1 MKKIF
6 GNPIYAIL
14 LAILCAALWGSAV
27 PTVKMGYQV
36 MALDTADTYGK
47 MLFAGIRFFIAS
59 IALFG
64 FAVFGLKLDVRIKST
79 KMLGKVTAL
88 GLMQTTF
95 QYSLMYIGVSF
106 TTAAKS
112 SILTSTGIF
121 FIAIIAHF
129 IYKNDKLTPNKVAG
143 LFAGL
148 VGIIIASLGKS
159 GGLNFEFALLGE
171 GLIIGYQL
179 CSAIASIFVKNFS
192 RDHHP
197 VVLTVWQMFIG
208 SSILIIIGLIGFDFS
223 SITYSPQ
230 LGFLLLY
237 LSAASAASYTIWNI
251 LLKYNK
257 AAEISIFKFVTPV
270 AGTLLSAAFLGDHL
284 DYKTLIAL
292 VFVSLGI
299 ICVYY
304 KRGTKAAAEEEEEEA
319 AQKGA

>member
-6 GNPIYAIL
+6 GNPLYAIL

-27 PTVKMGYQV
+27 PTVKMGYKI
-36 MALDTADTYGK
+36 MEMSTADTYGK

-64 FAVFGLKLDVRIKST
+64 FAIFGLKLDVRIKST
-79 KMLGKVTAL
+79 KMLSKVTAL

-95 QYSLMYIGVSF
+95 QYSLMYIGVSY

-112 SILTSTGIF
+112 SILISTGVF

-129 IYKNDKLTPNKVAG
+129 IYKDDKLTPNKVTG
-143 LFAGL
+143 LL
-148 VGIIIASLGKS
+148 VGFVGIVIASLGKS
-159 GGLNFEFALLGE
+159 GGFTLEFALLGE

-192 RDHHP
+192 RDYHP

-208 SSILIIIGLIGFDFS
+208 STILIIIGLFGFDFNG
-223 SITYSPQ
+223 ITYTPQ
-230 LGFLLLY
+230 LALILVY
-237 LSAASAASYTIWNI
+237 LSAVSAVAYTIWNI

-257 AAEISIFKFVTPV
+257 AAEISVFKFVTPV
-270 AGTLLSAAFLGDHL
+270 AGTLLSVVFLGDEL

-292 VFVSLGI
+292 VFVSVGI

-304 KRGTKAAAEEEEEEA
+304 KRRSKEEEKKA
-319 AQKGA
+319 